1 MTVQNNQWINEE
13 ITREIRQY
21 FEMNENKNTTH
32 QILRDTTKVALR
44 GKFIAVIIYINKE
57 QSSQID
63 NWSFH
68 LDKLEK
74 EEQTKP
80 KATREKEMIKIK
92 VEINHKI
99 ENINET
105 KNWFFEKISKI
116 DKLLGSLARKKGR
129 RCKLVKSRRK
139 EGTSL
144 RTSQK

>member
-1 MTVQNNQWINEE
+1 
-13 ITREIRQY
+13 
-21 FEMNENKNTTH
+21 MNENKNTTH
-32 QILRDTTKVALR
+32 QILQDTTKVALR
-44 GKFIAVIIYINKE
+44 GKFIAVSIYINKE

-80 KATREKEMIKIK
+80 KATIEKEMIKIK

-105 KNWFFEKISKI
+105 KNWFFKNNDKI
-116 DKLLGSLARKKGR
+116 DGPLPRLIKK
-129 RCKLVKSRRK
+129 K
-139 EGTSL
+139 
-144 RTSQK
+144 

>member
-1 MTVQNNQWINEE
+1 MTVQNNQWINAE
-13 ITREIRQY
+13 ITREVRQY

-32 QILRDTTKVALR
+32 QILQDTTKVALR
-44 GKFIAVIIYINKE
+44 GKFIAVSIYINKE

-68 LDKLEK
+68 LEKLEK

-92 VEINHKI
+92 GEINHKI

-105 KNWFFEKISKI
+105 KNWFFKNNDKI
-116 DKLLGSLARKKGR
+116 DRLLPRLIKK
-129 RCKLVKSRRK
+129 K
-139 EGTSL
+139 
-144 RTSQK
+144 